1 MNFLGSIPT
10 TILEWVA
17 GGAAFLAITAYII
30 KMRRRRFEVPFSALW
45 RRVLEQKEPSS
56 LWRHLKRLL
65 SLLFMLLIIATVL
78 FAALGP
84 IWGGSDRKARNVVIL
99 LDASASMKT
108 IDMGDKD
115 NPKTRFE
122 VARQEAKDLVLG
134 MSGGDT
140 AMVMRMDGQTT
151 PLGRFSSD
159 SHMLEKLIDGVEPT
173 DTPAD
178 LHRALGA
185 AADAL
190 RDRPNPLIVII
201 SDGAFPKEQLDQV
214 RWKAPEPGAAADLA
228 SVDLTGIEVSY
239 IGVGKKADNVG
250 IVAFN
255 VRRYVADKAEYEVFI
270 EVQNFGDNEVHRTIS
285 LLDGNLEIVPPT
297 DRDLDLHPGERL
309 RMIYEKLPTGTTG
322 HLKAT
327 LLVPKG
333 ADPDP
338 FPLDD
343 TAYALLPVRK
353 MMKVLMVTKDNLPL
367 EAAMLTYDN
376 INPEKA
382 TPAEYA
388 KDPSM
393 ATKYD
398 AVVFDDYT
406 PDDLPPVD
414 AIYFHPDPAKSPV
427 AIAHDIHDPHVTDVD
442 PNHPTMR
449 WVVLSDAHFDD
460 THVFAPSS
468 DKGEQP
474 LASMA
479 GEPILVAKRE
489 HGHKYLLAGFSL
501 TGTDLYLRV
510 AFPMLL
516 VNTLDWFAGD
526 DADLITTYTTGV
538 RQRVPLDGA
547 MNVKEAMLESPD
559 GHSHV
564 PTPVVDGLATFYAD
578 QVGVWKL
585 AATLPGGGT
594 LPTIELAANLANP
607 SESTIR
613 PREKL
618 SLGGTQL
625 ARPPEFPPSHSREL
639 WIWFLLGA
647 VGLLSLEWITYHR
660 RITV

>member
-1 MNFLGSIPT
+1 MSFLGAIPT

-17 GGAAFLAITAYII
+17 GIAAFITVTAYII

-45 RRVLEQKEPSS
+45 RRVLETKEPSS

-84 IWGGSDRKARNVVIL
+84 IWGASDRKARNVVIL

-108 IDMGDKD
+108 ADAGDK
-115 NPKTRFE
+115 NETPRFD
-122 VARQEAKDLVLG
+122 VARQKAKDLIAG
-134 MSGGDT
+134 MGGGDT

-151 PLGRFSSD
+151 PLGRFSAD
-159 SHMLEKLIDGVEPT
+159 APMLEKEIDGVSAT

-190 RDRPNPLIVII
+190 RDRPNPLIVIV

-214 RWKAPEPGAAADLA
+214 RWREPQAGAPADLA
-228 SVDLTGIEVSY
+228 SVDLTGIEVTY
-239 IGVGKKADNVG
+239 IPVGSASENVG
-250 IVAFN
+250 IIAFN
-255 VRRYVADKAEYEVFI
+255 VRRYVADKAAYEVFI
-270 EVQNFGDNEVHRTIS
+270 EVENFGEHEVHRTIS
-285 LLDGNLEIVPPT
+285 LLDDNLEIVP
-297 DRDLDLHPGERL
+297 DQNRDLDLKPGIPVL
-309 RMIYEKLPTGTTG
+309 QIYPKLPAGTTG
-322 HLKAT
+322 HLKAR
-327 LLVPKG
+327 LLVPEGGK
-333 ADPDP
+333 PDP

-376 INPEKA
+376 INPEKVTA
-382 TPAEYA
+382 AEYE

-398 AVVFDDYT
+398 AIVFDDYT
-406 PDDLPPVD
+406 PADPPPVD

-427 AIAHDIHDPHVTDVD
+427 TISRDLHDPHVTDVD
-442 PNHPTMR
+442 PNHPVMR
-449 WVVLSDAHFDD
+449 WVGLSDAHFDD

-468 DKGEQP
+468 DKGEIA

-479 GEPILVAKRE
+479 GDPIIVAKRE
-489 HGHKYLLAGFSL
+489 HGHKYLVCGFSL
-501 TGTDLYLRV
+501 SGTDLYLRV
-510 AFPMLL
+510 AFPMML

-526 DADLITTYTTGV
+526 DADLITTYATGV

-547 MNVKEAMLESPD
+547 ADVREATLTSPD
-559 GHSHV
+559 GLTKI

-578 QVGVWKL
+578 TVGVWRL
-585 AATLPGGGT
+585 NATLPSGAA
-594 LPTIELAANLANP
+594 LPTIDLAANLSNP
-607 SESTIR
+607 AESTIK
-613 PREKL
+613 PTKDL
-618 SLGGTQL
+618 VLGQKHL
-625 ARPPEFPPSHSREL
+625 KEPEPFPPTHSRDL

-647 VGLLSLEWITYHR
+647 VALLSLEWITYHR